1 MHNSVK
7 KRAISLFSAL
17 ALALILTVGQSG
29 AIVAPAAEGDL
40 GTQTPAITASYTDS
54 DGNAC
59 DGNALTSGSYT
70 MTLSVSDL
78 ASISEL
84 EFTASYDTDILSF
97 SLLGSTI
104 LSDTLP
110 QLDGI
115 GPLISGGS
123 FIFGLMSEN
132 EDKTLLPDNAAQL
145 LSVGITVSS
154 ETPVD
159 MNDVIT
165 VNVNPVFTFIEV
177 DFGDVY
183 HSDTGLVYDCYGL
196 SSPADFLGAVYD
208 MTCDLSPDITQYY
221 SVSAY
226 VGALISPDE
235 TYGTFPTTG
244 AAVTIS
250 TENGDISAVT
260 DSSGRFTLE
269 NVPNGEYTATVT
281 YKYGFSREFTIVVNG
296 ADIDSDIMVGIVGC
310 DWNSDGLINVN
321 DYTAYFNLFLIND
334 SSESYD
340 VGIDINRDNIIN
352 VNDYNVYFS
361 FFLKD
366 SASFQY
372 SSDIVISSV
381 PD

>member
-1 MHNSVK
+1 M
-7 KRAISLFSAL
+7 FSAL
-17 ALALILTVGQSG
+17 ALALSLTTGQSG

-97 SLLGSTI
+97 SLLSSTI

-145 LSVGITVSS
+145 LSVGVTVSS

-165 VNVNPVFTFIEV
+165 VNTDPRFTFIEV

-183 HSDTGLVYDCYGL
+183 HSDAGLVYDCYGL
-196 SSPADFLGAVYD
+196 SSPAGFSGTVYD

-221 SVSAY
+221 TVSAY

-235 TYGTFPTTG
+235 TYGAYPTTG
-244 AAVTIS
+244 ATVTIS

-281 YKYGFSREFTIVVNG
+281 YKYGFSREFTIEVNG
-296 ADIDSDIMVGIVGC
+296 ADIDSDIMVGIVAC
-310 DWNSDGLINVN
+310 NWNGDAYINP
-321 DYTAYFNLFLIND
+321 
-334 SSESYD
+334 
-340 VGIDINRDNIIN
+340 
-352 VNDYNVYFS
+352 NDYNLYLEKILLS
-361 FFLKD
+361 FDDDGYDIGFDLTAD
-366 SASFQY
+366 GFINPNDY
-372 SSDIVISSV
+372 DIYYNFILINESDFEYKNIVLV
-381 PD
+381 